1 LCRGRDLVAGACI
14 NLPRRRAA
22 PGADCRRTGLSRG
35 SPGDPAGVDP
45 AFVPFEFVD
54 SDGAYKGITS
64 DYIDLIGSRT
74 GLVFEVAQGLSWA
87 EAYDKALSG
96 GVDVLPAVLKTAQR
110 EEYFL
115 FSQPYYNV
123 RRVIVTR
130 DSNTDI
136 RGMDDLK
143 GRMVAVQKNSSHHS
157 YLLSFPSINLSLYD
171 TVDQALT
178 AVASGTETVYVGNLA
193 TSNYLIRANGL
204 TNLKFI
210 AFGTDD
216 QPALHFAVRKDWP
229 ELVGILNKAVASI
242 TEEEKIAINNKWI
255 DLSAEPDYSRIIRLA
270 AVSGVVVCVV
280 LAVSFYW
287 IVRLRKEVKKRESVQ
302 LALERAKLD
311 AEEANNV
318 KSSFLARM
326 SHEIRTPLNAITGM
340 AYLLRKTDVS
350 PTQRMYIDR
359 ITQASTS
366 MLSIIND
373 ILDFSKVESGK
384 LVLERI
390 SFSLDQVIQ
399 DVVNIASYKIQE
411 QKIGFRLVKDPNIPN
426 WFFGDPKRMEQIL
439 LNLISNAAKFTDS
452 GEVSLEIR
460 PAAKGSDRCRV
471 SFSVKDTGIGMS
483 EDQARQLFQPFA
495 QADVSISRRF
505 GGTGLGLSIVKNLVD
520 LMHGEIEV
528 FSTVGKDLSLS
539 SRWIWKLT
547 GIRKM
552 RIDGRS
558 PPTTS
563 DI

>member
-1 LCRGRDLVAGACI
+1 M
-14 NLPRRRAA
+14 
-22 PGADCRRTGLSRG
+22 
-35 SPGDPAGVDP
+35 
-45 AFVPFEFVD
+45 
-54 SDGAYKGITS
+54 
-64 DYIDLIGSRT
+64 
-74 GLVFEVAQGLSWA
+74 FEVAQGLSWA